1 MAKLQYRT
9 ISKRTVEGLSVDD
22 KDAVFWDGELPGFGV
37 RVYPSGST
45 VYVVQTRAK
54 GKSKWVT
61 LGRHGVISADQARRK
76 AAETIARIKSGEDP
90 GVKPASTVTVAD
102 VATRYLI
109 EHVPL
114 HCKPGTAK
122 MYRSVVTRFILPAY
136 GHLAV
141 EEVDREHIGDLHYEL
156 REIPYQANR
165 VLEIGTKLFNLAEL
179 WKVRTGGNPCKF
191 VRKYREKNREW
202 FLTDKV
208 FRRLGGV
215 LNEMEA
221 ESTLSVYPA
230 AAFRL
235 LMLTG
240 CRRNDIV
247 TLKWEHVDLE
257 GGELRLP
264 DSKTGARMVA
274 LSPAAARVLAKLTR
288 IEGNRWVIPGFK
300 PNRHLAD
307 LNPYWE
313 RVRERAKLQDVRIH
327 DIRHSFASRALAL
340 GESLSMI
347 GKLLG
352 LNKIDTTSRYAHVAR
367 DSIKASSACVAN
379 SIGVDVLTSRPG
391 DIASTPRQ
399 PARSRDWP
407 VI

>member
-9 ISKRTVEGLSVDD
+9 ISKRTVDGLSVDE
-22 KDAVFWDGELPGFGV
+22 KDAVFWDRELPGFGV
-37 RVYPSGST
+37 RVYPSGSK

-54 GKSKWVT
+54 GKSKRVT

-90 GVKPASTVTVAD
+90 EGKPASMVTVAD
-102 VATRYLI
+102 VAARYLK
-109 EHVPL
+109 EHVAL

-122 MYRSVVTRFILPAY
+122 LYRSVVKRFILPAY

-141 EEVDREHIGDLHYEL
+141 EDVEREHIADLHYEL
-156 REIPYQANR
+156 RDMPYQANR
-165 VLEIGTKLFNLAEL
+165 VLEIGNKLFNIAEL
-179 WKVRTGGNPCKF
+179 WKLRTGSNPCKF
-191 VRKYREKNREW
+191 VRKYREKKRER
-202 FLTDKV
+202 FLTDGE
-208 FRRLGGV
+208 FRRLGDV

-221 ESTLSVYPA
+221 DNTLPLYPA

-240 CRRNDIV
+240 CRRNEIV
-247 TLKWEHVDLE
+247 TLRWEHVDLE
-257 GGELRLP
+257 DGELRLP
-264 DSKTGARMVA
+264 DSKTGARMVP
-274 LSPAAARVLAKLTR
+274 LSPAAARVLAELPR
-288 IEGNRWVIPGFK
+288 VEGNPWVIPGFK

-307 LNPYWE
+307 LNHYWD
-313 RVRERAKLQDVRIH
+313 RVRDRADLQDVRIH

-352 LNKIDTTSRYAHVAR
+352 HNKIDTTSRYAHLAR
-367 DSIKASSACVAN
+367 DSIKASSARVAD
-379 SIGVDVLTSRPG
+379 SIGA
-391 DIASTPRQ
+391 DILDRIPSDTME
-399 PARSRDWP
+399 S
-407 VI
+407 V